1 MLAVYEEG
9 IYIYIYIYPTHE
21 LQTRFPYGLTDRVAD
36 EFETDNAHIT
46 VATKFSFFP
55 RNSYANLRKI
65 AKAFPVFYH
74 NTFYTIYI
82 IC

>member
-1 MLAVYEEG
+1 MVNLLGKKER
-9 IYIYIYIYPTHE
+9 YPTHE
-21 LQTRFPYGLTDRVAD
+21 LQTRFLYGLTDRVAD

-55 RNSYANLRKI
+55 RNSYANLGKI

-74 NTFYTIYI
+74 NTF
-82 IC
+82 